1 MQPSC
6 LNDINGSVK
15 HQNQKERPFSLR
27 EKESKRVFDLVM
39 LFGTSE
45 SPKSTRP
52 LTAYCAPTV
61 LRTSR
66 FRIAQTQQAAGALLH
81 HDSRK

>member
-1 MQPSC
+1 MYPSQPE
-6 LNDINGSVK
+6 K
-15 HQNQKERPFSLR
+15 HSFLVAYLLHPPLV
-27 EKESKRVFDLVM
+27 KRVFDLVM

>member
-1 MQPSC
+1 
-6 LNDINGSVK
+6 
-15 HQNQKERPFSLR
+15 
-27 EKESKRVFDLVM
+27 M

>member
-1 MQPSC
+1 MTENTHTLDARGLSC
-6 LNDINGSVK
+6 PLPILKTKN
-15 HQNQKERPFSLR
+15 
-27 EKESKRVFDLVM
+27 KRVFDLVM

>member
-1 MQPSC
+1 MFEAIHNARLGYLLPE
-6 LNDINGSVK
+6 V
-15 HQNQKERPFSLR
+15 
-27 EKESKRVFDLVM
+27 KRVFDLVM